1 MLASYLFTLYHC
13 YKSNNHGAYM
23 PFSVPN
29 AQPLSGRVRVNI
41 RTAINSSS
49 IRREKRNGRDMII
62 VPSATLPDNVI
73 MNNIMYPASEIAK
86 SFQTLERTFAPLGHP
101 MVGNN
106 YVSAREPEAINGYH
120 VGAWNENVRR
130 ENGRVFLDKVID
142 TEVAMRTEQGK
153 ALIDAI
159 NTGKPINTST
169 GVFLNVKD
177 SGVSDYGYVAE
188 DLYFDHDAIL
198 LDEEGAATPSQG
210 VGMMVNKNGE
220 QMHAIVNGKQVT
232 AINSMLDC
240 YDDSVEWAA
249 KNLFDAIESRDRA
262 GRAQGFID
270 KLMAM
275 LGFTSEDSSKQQ
287 ASGLN
292 NNGKEETSMPI
303 SDEQFKAL
311 SDKVDALT
319 ANAENIAKDMAA
331 NVEKA
336 IAPLTEALTK
346 LQANANQAEETERTD
361 LVSKVVANK
370 LLDEET
376 AKGLAIN
383 ALRQLAEKSVVN
395 SAAPLVAGSY
405 QPNSQDDQ
413 WKGYDLTVKEDK

>member
-1 MLASYLFTLYHC
+1 
-13 YKSNNHGAYM
+13 M
-23 PFSVPN
+23 PE
-29 AQPLSGRVRVNI
+29 AQKPLSGQVRVNI
-41 RTAINSSS
+41 RTAINSAS
-49 IRREKRNGRDMII
+49 IRREKRNGKDMII
-62 VPSATLPDNVI
+62 VPSATLPDDVI
-73 MNNIMYPASEIAK
+73 MNNIKYPAAEIAK

-106 YVSAREPEAINGYH
+106 YVSAREPEAINNYH

-142 TEVAMRTEQGK
+142 VEVAGRTESGR
-153 ALIDAI
+153 AMLEAI
-159 NTGKPINTST
+159 NKGDPIHTST
-169 GVFLNVKD
+169 GIFLNVED
-177 SGVSDYGYVAE
+177 SGVSEYGYIAK
-188 DLYFDHDAIL
+188 DMYFDHDAIL
-198 LDEEGAATPSQG
+198 LGEEGAATPSQG

-220 QMHAIVNGKQVT
+220 QLHAIVNGKEVT

-249 KNLFDAIESRDRA
+249 KNLFDAIQARDKA
-262 GRAQGFID
+262 GKAQSFVE

-275 LGFTSEDSSKQQ
+275 LGFSDSGDGSKQQ

-336 IAPLTEALTK
+336 IAPLTEALTQ
-346 LQANANQAEETERTD
+346 LQANANQAEETERTE
-361 LVSKVVANK
+361 LVAKVVGNK

-383 ALRQLAEKSVVN
+383 ALRQLAAKVVVN

-405 QPNSQDDQ
+405 QPNAENDNYKD
-413 WKGYDLTVKEDK
+413 YDLSHGEK

>member
-1 MLASYLFTLYHC
+1 
-13 YKSNNHGAYM
+13 M
-23 PFSVPN
+23 PE
-29 AQPLSGRVRVNI
+29 AQKALSGQVRVNI
-41 RTAINSSS
+41 RTAINSAS
-49 IRREKRNGRDMII
+49 IRREKRNGKDMII
-62 VPSATLPDNVI
+62 VPSATLPDDVI
-73 MNNIMYPASEIAK
+73 MNNIKYPAAEIAK
-86 SFQTLERTFAPLGHP
+86 SFHTLERTFAPLGHP

-106 YVSAREPEAINGYH
+106 YVSAREPEAVNNYY

-142 TEVAMRTEQGK
+142 VEVASRTESGR
-153 ALIDAI
+153 AMLEAI
-159 NTGKPINTST
+159 NKGEPIHTST
-169 GVFLNVKD
+169 GIFLNVED
-177 SGVSDYGYVAE
+177 SGVSEYGYIAK
-188 DLYFDHDAIL
+188 DMYFDHDAIL
-198 LDEEGAATPSQG
+198 LGEEGAATPSQG

-220 QMHAIVNGKQVT
+220 QLHAIVNGKQVD

-249 KNLFDAIESRDRA
+249 KNLFDAIQARDKA
-262 GRAQGFID
+262 GKAKSFVD

-275 LGFTSEDSSKQQ
+275 LGFTDSDSEDSSKQQ

-336 IAPLTEALTK
+336 IAPLTEALTQ
-346 LQANANQAEETERTD
+346 LQANAKQAEEAERTD
-361 LVSKVVANK
+361 LVAKVVANK

-383 ALRQLAEKSVVN
+383 ALRQLAAKTPAGV
-395 SAAPLVAGSY
+395 AAPIVAGGF
-405 QPNSQDDQ
+405 QPNSQGDDH
-413 WKGYDLTVKEDK
+413 WKDVDLSYGEK